1 MAKPRR
7 LQSRFGFF
15 KRASPGRPL
24 RREILHLF
32 SVDKISWIG
41 RVLAVEA
48 EGIIK
53 PNGAAILRGD
63 TKY

>member
-1 MAKPRR
+1 
-7 LQSRFGFF
+7 
-15 KRASPGRPL
+15 
-24 RREILHLF
+24 
-32 SVDKISWIG
+32 
-41 RVLAVEA
+41 VLAVEA